1 MFVPITNIFPI
12 VCLLTLSA
20 HTGSDRPSPFLNV
33 AAFGNVTKCEAET
46 GGGKNLF
53 VPTIGSPFDSLSAL
67 TTAEQQSLKA
77 SGWVHETQYVNSVR
91 KVRRWKKTKCK

>member
-1 MFVPITNIFPI
+1 MFNKTGNHSLM
-12 VCLLTLSA
+12 LLRVTLSA

-53 VPTIGSPFDSLSAL
+53 VPTIGSPFGSLSAL
-67 TTAEQQSLKA
+67 ITAEQESLKA